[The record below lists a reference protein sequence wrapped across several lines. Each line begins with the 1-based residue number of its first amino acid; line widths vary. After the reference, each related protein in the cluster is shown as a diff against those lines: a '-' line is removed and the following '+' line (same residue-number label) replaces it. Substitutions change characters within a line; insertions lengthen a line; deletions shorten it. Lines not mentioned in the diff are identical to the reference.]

1 MCRRTRRIAPSIAF
15 VIASFAPV
23 TGALSALAQEA
34 TSSVSPTAGEVK
46 YTTTLLIE
54 DESEEIRDAVQAA
67 SLLVSLEDEPLD
79 TPGALLLRGREDQQR
94 VRRAL
99 NALGYF
105 GARVKVT
112 VAGEGASDPE
122 AEDRLSVTGASGP
135 VNVEIAVSPG
145 PLFRLAD
152 VAIKA
157 KGGDAKGLPDTLTPS
172 AIGLKPG
179 RPARSADI
187 VAAGTRAVEV
197 LREAGYPLAL
207 ESRRDA
213 VADHASATLDLVL
226 QYDPAQLAS
235 MGSITVLG
243 TDRMKPDFVAGLA
256 PFQSGEQFRASLL
269 KEYRDNIERLGVFDS
284 LVIEEPKELTAEG
297 QLPLT
302 VKVHER
308 PRRAIGVAANW
319 STLEGAA
326 VSSYWEHRNLF
337 GEAEK
342 LRVEATSS
350 RLFLNALQDYEFAL
364 QGILTLPAWP
374 DRRDDMQISLAARK
388 ERPDAYERDALEM
401 GLGWTRR
408 FDQALAVE
416 AGVALSRAS
425 EEDAFGTRNLT
436 TLSVPTAILYD
447 TRNDP
452 LEPVRGLRASMEF
465 RPFVNLD
472 DTGSVTARVLAQSS
486 AYVSLD
492 PEARTVLAGR
502 IAAGMTLGQ
511 DVSDLPA
518 DLRFFSGGGGSVRGY
533 AYQGLSP
540 RDALGRILGGASVAE
555 AALEVRHWVYED
567 IGVAMFADAGAAF
580 SADFPD
586 FQDMGTGL
594 GLGIRYRTPVGPL
607 RLDVAIPLDPQA
619 SDPDFSL
626 YVGLGQAF

>member
-152 VAIKA
+152 IAIQA

-567 IGVAMFADAGAAF
+567 IGVALFADAGAAF